1 MTLFFHFVI
10 HVGIIFLIAFFY
22 WRRTLSP
29 IRNYF
34 WPALMLKLMA
44 GIGLGLLYKYYYS
57 AGDTFSFFSDA
68 CKLTEVFW
76 DNPRSYVTFLWSGD
90 ESDPV
95 WSLLANTQTRSLF
108 FVKIVSA
115 VNILSGSNYWI
126 TSCYISFISFWSA
139 FRLVEKI
146 NSIFP
151 RCSGAAALAFLFFPS
166 VVFWS
171 SGVIKESIALAGL
184 MFLAGVYIALLA
196 NSQVRWWDWLLA
208 MLSAIVVWNLK
219 YYWMAVFIPVV
230 ATTLIIHFATRSMKI
245 KSNGKIIAWMILF
258 LVVCFGVTLIHP
270 NFYLERFL
278 QVLASNYHEFIQL
291 SSPGNLV
298 HYDLQPTWW
307 SVIYNSP
314 LAISSG
320 LFRPFIWEA
329 SNVLQVI
336 VSIENLFVLT
346 LTLAALFRLPSLKS
360 SSYRLLIFSSIV
372 YILILCLFLALS
384 TPNFGTLARYKVG
397 FQPFLIFILLADSP
411 VLRWLEL
418 KRQSFPLTK

>member
-1 MTLFFHFVI
+1 
-10 HVGIIFLIAFFY
+10 
-22 WRRTLSP
+22 
-29 IRNYF
+29 
-34 WPALMLKLMA
+34 
-44 GIGLGLLYKYYYS
+44 
-57 AGDTFSFFSDA
+57 
-68 CKLTEVFW
+68 
-76 DNPRSYVTFLWSGD
+76 
-90 ESDPV
+90 
-95 WSLLANTQTRSLF
+95 
-108 FVKIVSA
+108 
-115 VNILSGSNYWI
+115 
-126 TSCYISFISFWSA
+126 
-139 FRLVEKI
+139 
-146 NSIFP
+146 
-151 RCSGAAALAFLFFPS
+151 
-166 VVFWS
+166 
-171 SGVIKESIALAGL
+171 
-184 MFLAGVYIALLA
+184 
-196 NSQVRWWDWLLA
+196 
-208 MLSAIVVWNLK
+208 
-219 YYWMAVFIPVV
+219 
-230 ATTLIIHFATRSMKI
+230 
-245 KSNGKIIAWMILF
+245 MILF